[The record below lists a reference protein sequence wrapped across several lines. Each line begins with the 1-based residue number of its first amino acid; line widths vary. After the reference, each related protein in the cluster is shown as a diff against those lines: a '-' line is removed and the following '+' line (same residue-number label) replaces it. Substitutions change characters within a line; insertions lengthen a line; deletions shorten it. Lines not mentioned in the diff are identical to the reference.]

1 MTNPSERPEQTSSDT
16 SPTSGAHP
24 VPPGGD
30 PAVRVQDD
38 LYRHVNGTWLR
49 EHVIPADR
57 SRDGEFHRLRDEAEE
72 HVRAIVERASA
83 QAADGEGS
91 GDVSADTARIAAL
104 YSAFMD
110 TAAIEAA
117 GLAPL
122 AVDLDLVTSVQHR
135 GDLARVLGELQLTGV
150 GGAVGLYVDTDS
162 SEPDHYALHL
172 AQSGLG
178 LPDEAYY
185 REPQHAETL
194 AAYEAHVARQLAA
207 TTGLDAAAA
216 AASAAVVLALET
228 RLAAGHWD
236 RVRDRDAVA
245 THNPTTREELAQLLT
260 GFDLEAW
267 LGGLGITEAMLA
279 RVDVREPSYLEAF
292 AQAWA
297 DVDLADWRTWL
308 TWRVVRS
315 RAPYLTAAVVE
326 ENFDFYGRTLTGAEE
341 IRERWKRGVG
351 LVEGALGDALA
362 KLYVAEHF
370 PPDHKARMDELVANL
385 VEAYRRSI
393 TDLDWMS
400 PATRERALEKLAAFT
415 PKIGYP
421 VRWRDYSDLDLSGDL
436 LASVRATSAHETRRE
451 LGKLGGEVDRDE
463 WFMTPQTVNAY
474 YNPGMN
480 EIVFPAA
487 ILQAPFFDPD
497 ATDAANYGG
506 IGAVIGHEIGHGF
519 DDQGSRYDGEGRLA
533 DWWTQED
540 RAEFEVRTSALIA
553 QYDALSPAQ
562 LAGSHH
568 VNGGLTVG
576 ENIGDLGGLSIAIKA
591 YRIAL
596 AAASPAGVDAD
607 VEHRGLVDLFH
618 TWGLIWRTKS
628 RDAEAIRLLSIDPH
642 SPEEFRANAVV
653 RNVDEFAQT
662 FDVRPGDEL
671 WLEPS
676 ERVRIW

>member
-1 MTNPSERPEQTSSDT
+1 VTSQSQTPPPAPGTT
-16 SPTSGAHP
+16 SA
-24 VPPGGD
+24 GGD
-30 PAVRVQDD
+30 PAIRPQDD
-38 LYRHVNGTWLR
+38 LFRHVNGTWLR

-57 SRDGEFHRLRDEAEE
+57 ARDGEFHRLRDESEE
-72 HVRAIVERASA
+72 HVRDIIT
-83 QAADGEGS
+83 AAVLDPTS
-91 GDVSADTARIAAL
+91 GPVPEETAKVATL

-110 TAAIEAA
+110 EAAIEAA

-122 AVDLDLVTSVQHR
+122 AADLDLIAAATDRST
-135 GDLARVLGELQLTGV
+135 LAHALGALQRTGV

-162 SEPDHYALHL
+162 DDPDSYALHL

-185 REPQHAETL
+185 RDEQHASTL
-194 AAYEAHVARQLAA
+194 TAYEKHVARQLAL
-207 TTGLDAAAA
+207 TTEVGEEGAAAR
-216 AASAAVVLALET
+216 AAVVVAVET

-245 THNPTTREELAQLLT
+245 THNPTTREELVALLT
-260 GFDLEAW
+260 GFDLDAW
-267 LGGLGITEAMLA
+267 LAALEITPAMLE
-279 RVDVREPSYLEAF
+279 RVDVREPSYLSDF
-292 AQAWA
+292 ARAWSEIG
-297 DVDLADWRTWL
+297 LEDWRTWL

-315 RAPYLTAAVVE
+315 RAPYLPEAVVA
-326 ENFDFYGRTLTGAEE
+326 ENFDFYGRTLTGAQEM
-341 IRERWKRGVG
+341 RERWKRGVG

-362 KLYVAEHF
+362 RLYVQEHF
-370 PPDHKARMDELVANL
+370 PPGNKARMDVLVANL

-393 TDLDWMS
+393 ADLAWMS

-421 VRWRDYSDLDLSGDL
+421 ARWRDYSTLTITSDVV
-436 LASVRATSAHETRRE
+436 ASVRVTSAHETDRE
-451 LGKLGGEVDRDE
+451 LAKLGGPVDRDE

-487 ILQAPFFDPD
+487 ILQAPFFD
-497 ATDAANYGG
+497 AEASDAANYGG

-519 DDQGSRYDGEGRLA
+519 DDQGSRYDGAGRLS
-533 DWWTQED
+533 DWWTEQD
-540 RAEFEVRTSALIA
+540 RTEFEKRTAALIA

-562 LAGSHH
+562 LNGSHH
-568 VNGGLTVG
+568 VNGSLTIG

-596 AAASPAGVDAD
+596 AAEAPGGVVDPD
-607 VEHRGLVDLFH
+607 TEREGLRDLFH
-618 TWGLIWRTKS
+618 SWGLIWRTKA
-628 RDAEAIRLLSIDPH
+628 RDAEVIRLLSIDPH

-653 RNVDEFAQT
+653 RNVDEFAEVFGTQ
-662 FDVRPGDEL
+662 PGDAL
-671 WLEPS
+671 WLDPA

>member
-1 MTNPSERPEQTSSDT
+1 MT
-16 SPTSGAHP
+16 SPT
-24 VPPGGD
+24 PPPPSAPDVTSTGGD
-30 PAVRVQDD
+30 PAIRPQDD
-38 LYRHVNGTWLR
+38 LFRHVNGTWLR

-57 SRDGEFHRLRDEAEE
+57 ARDGEFHRLRDEAEE
-72 HVRAIVERASA
+72 HVRDIIT
-83 QAADGEGS
+83 AAVLDPSS
-91 GDVSADTARIAAL
+91 GPVPEETAKVATL

-110 TAAIEAA
+110 EAAIEAA

-122 AVDLDLVTSVQHR
+122 AADLDLVAAATDRSA
-135 GDLARVLGELQLTGV
+135 LARALGVLQRTGV

-162 SEPDHYALHL
+162 DDPDFYALHL

-185 REPQHAETL
+185 RDEQHAGTL
-194 AAYEAHVARQLAA
+194 AAYEAHVARQLVL
-207 TTGLDAAAA
+207 TTGVGEEDAAAR
-216 AASAAVVLALET
+216 AAVVVAVET
-228 RLAAGHWD
+228 RLAGGHWD

-245 THNPTTREELAQLLT
+245 THNPTTREELATLLT
-260 GFDLEAW
+260 GFDLDAW
-267 LGGLGITEAMLA
+267 LDALGVTPAMLE

-292 AQAWA
+292 AQAWLEI
-297 DVDLADWRTWL
+297 DLEDWRTWL

-315 RAPYLTAAVVE
+315 RAPYLPEAVVA
-326 ENFDFYGRTLTGAEE
+326 ENFDFYGRTLTGAQEM
-341 IRERWKRGVG
+341 RERWKRGVG

-362 KLYVAEHF
+362 RMYVQEHF
-370 PPDHKARMDELVANL
+370 PPDNKARMDVLVANL

-393 TDLDWMS
+393 TDLEWMS

-421 VRWRDYSDLDLSGDL
+421 VRWRDYSSLTITSDVVG
-436 LASVRATSAHETRRE
+436 SVRVTSAYETDRE
-451 LGKLGGEVDRDE
+451 LAKLGGPVDRDE

-487 ILQAPFFDPD
+487 ILQAPFFD
-497 ATDAANYGG
+497 AEASDAANYGG

-519 DDQGSRYDGEGRLA
+519 DDQGSRYDGAGRLS
-533 DWWTQED
+533 DWWTEQD
-540 RAEFEVRTSALIA
+540 RTEFEKRTAALIA

-562 LAGSHH
+562 LNGSHH
-568 VNGGLTVG
+568 VNGGLTIG

-596 AAASPAGVDAD
+596 AAAAPGGVVDPD
-607 VEHRGLVDLFH
+607 VERAGLRELFH
-618 TWGLIWRTKS
+618 SWGLIWRTKA
-628 RDAEAIRLLSIDPH
+628 RDAEVVRLLSIDPH

-653 RNVDEFAQT
+653 RNVDEFAEVFGTQ
-662 FDVRPGDEL
+662 PGDAL
-671 WLEPS
+671 WLDPA